1 MKISAIYIIKSIIK
15 PERSYIGSAVRID
28 LRWNLHLSRLRRNI
42 HDNKKLQSHF
52 NKYGES
58 DLQFSILLGCEK
70 EDLIK
75 IEQYFIDSYNPW
87 FNHCKIAG
95 NKLGVKTSD
104 ETKEKMSKSQK
115 IRHELNPFSIETKN
129 KMRLSVSNRP
139 KISDKTR
146 INIGNAKKISI
157 IQYDKFGNIIKEWDS
172 AIKVEKEIGIDSGN
186 IARVLT
192 GYRKTAGGFIWK
204 YKFNLI
210 RHAC

>member
-1 MKISAIYIIKSIIK
+1 MKISGIYKIQSIVKS
-15 PERSYIGSAVRID
+15 ERIYIGSAVSINQ
-28 LRWNLHLSRLRRNI
+28 RWNLHLSMLRRNV

-95 NKLGVKTSD
+95 NKLGVKASE
-104 ETKEKMSKSQK
+104 ETKEKMSKSGK
-115 IRHELNPFSIETKN
+115 KRHKLNPFSIETRN

-139 KISDKTR
+139 KISEETR
-146 INIGNAKKISI
+146 IKFSNLKKVPI
-157 IQYDKFGNIIKEWDS
+157 IQYDRNDNFIQEWDS
-172 AIKVEKEIGIDSGN
+172 SINVERKIGIDSGN

-192 GYRKTAGGFIWK
+192 GYRKPAGGFKWK
-204 YKFNLI
+204 YKLI
-210 RHAC
+210 A